1 MAEEAVRLLPGSGLC
16 FIRCHNKP
24 MAITRIDVSTKSIQQ
39 LMDKGEIPS
48 GRYWLPSFQ
57 RSYVWDSDKIKE
69 LLDSIFRNYPIG
81 SVMLWRPS
89 SRTVSDIDPTAV
101 PLMDISNSSPEPHFI
116 IDGQQRIT
124 SLLLMFNGWHIERNK
139 SVVKCDPISYDP
151 TRGIFLKS
159 AHIGIDFSEIIK
171 AFCLY
176 DTEALAELKQKTTP
190 EVFERIRGMA
200 QQLLK
205 YQVSQYIMQTDIEDG
220 KTFKDMANAFIRI
233 NKEGVK
239 IGNIE
244 LMLSFLAGTVGGDLK
259 KRIVDIDKN
268 MRDRFEAAP
277 QSTLRFIFSNFG
289 LKQNQ
294 LSNARRFEL
303 NIDHINTI
311 EVSGR
316 DKVLT
321 RSKNALI
328 VVLDFLEKE
337 AGIKN
342 AWFLPSQITLVPLAT
357 YIYHRGIISVASL
370 SEDEKRKMLEWF
382 ILANFMSH
390 YGTAADS
397 RLNRDLQTITDN
409 TSKYFPFEELIANM
423 PAGRHQISYDDIKK
437 GLDRS
442 VLLDAGKR
450 YLFLLYIF
458 LIRSGVD
465 DWAGRLLSSR
475 VRSDLERHHIFPQE
489 HLRKIFPE
497 WEDDDQDD
505 VEVAMSNLGNIT
517 WIPGSVNSAIGAS
530 DPVDYLPQYLKSAKH
545 HFVPEDPKYWTKD
558 GYESFKEYRVREIY
572 IAGQRL
578 FKEIF
583 TDENPPVPNPDKK
596 EGGETLI
603 KNGGSVHDEASYLA
617 LARNDITDK
626 EVLGLFLDIYA
637 FSKENADHV
646 RFGKKSNKGGKIW
659 FEINCSKADDGA
671 VSIFHLKTNGTM
683 KLNFWGIANAIPD
696 GRGDALSRELSKKLS
711 ALSAIKKWYEQMEK
725 EIKQG
730 KKKAGAF
737 AGKNLPLNEVFPDD
751 ASLQVF
757 KSAVLDAKN
766 EIKRA
771 L

>member
-1 MAEEAVRLLPGSGLC
+1 
-16 FIRCHNKP
+16 

-101 PLMDISNSSPEPHFI
+101 PLMDTGDSSPEPHFI

-171 AFCLY
+171 AFCRY
-176 DTEALAELKQKTTP
+176 DTEALAKLKQKTTP

-220 KTFKDMANAFIRI
+220 KTFKDMANVFIRI

-268 MRDRFEAAP
+268 MRDFEATP
-277 QSTLRFIFSNFG
+277 QSILRFIFSNFG
-289 LKQNQ
+289 LRQAQ

-303 NIDHINTI
+303 NVDHINTI
-311 EVSGR
+311 EVSER
-316 DKVLT
+316 DKILT
-321 RSKNALI
+321 RSKNALA
-328 VVLDFLEKE
+328 VVLDFLENE

-357 YIYHRGIISVASL
+357 YVYHRGITSTASL
-370 SEDEKRKMLEWF
+370 SENEKRKMLEWF
-382 ILANFMSH
+382 ILANFMSY

-409 TSKYFPFEELIANM
+409 ALKYFPFEELVANM

-458 LIRSGVD
+458 LIRRGVD

-489 HLRKIFPE
+489 HLRNIFPE

-530 DPVDYLPQYLKSAKH
+530 DPVDYLPQYLESAKH

-572 IAGQRL
+572 IAGQQL

-583 TDENPPVPNPDKK
+583 TDENPPMPKPDKK
-596 EGGETLI
+596 KGSEILI
-603 KNGGSVHDEASYLA
+603 GNSNSIHDEASYLA
-617 LARNDITDK
+617 LARKDITDK
-626 EVLGLFLDIYA
+626 GALGLFLDIYA
-637 FSKENADHV
+637 FSKANADNV
-646 RFGKKSNKGGKIW
+646 RFGKKGNKGGKIW
-659 FEINCSKADDGA
+659 FEVSCLEASDGA
-671 VSIFHLKTNGTM
+671 VPLFHLKTNGTM
-683 KLNFWGIANAIPD
+683 KINFWGIASAIV
-696 GRGDALSRELSKKLS
+696 GRGEALSNELFKKLS
-711 ALSAIKKWYEQMEK
+711 ALSVIKKWHEQMEK

-730 KKKAGAF
+730 KKNASAF
-737 AGKNLPLNEVFPDD
+737 MGKNLPLNEVFPDES
-751 ASLQVF
+751 SLKIF
-757 KSAVLDAKN
+757 KAAVLDAKKELQRTLSN
-766 EIKRA
+766 
-771 L
+771 